1 MGKVSDHFKTM
12 FKEMLIKMDDQI
24 AALEKQIVENKL
36 ITGQVLIEVKAVFA
50 ETLAKLVSNTPM
62 GGSLTLREVEIK
74 APGRLGNG
82 HWYEHPI
89 KEKLD
94 FKNPITTVFHIS
106 NSPSHCRFYFGS
118 KNGDIGKID

>member
-1 MGKVSDHFKTM
+1 
-12 FKEMLIKMDDQI
+12 
-24 AALEKQIVENKL
+24 L

-62 GGSLTLREVEIK
+62 GGSLTLREVEVK
-74 APGRLGNG
+74 APGRIGNG
-82 HWYEHPI
+82 NWYEHPV

-118 KNGDIGKID
+118 KNGDIGKIEQFSHNFYAVPISPVDAQVAKIVVKYHD